1 MNIKT
6 ILKNMLRDTS
16 IYFTLITAAYAALMM
31 VVNVSV
37 EEPAI
42 RASWLLYIFIFSVL
56 GALSMCIF
64 RIDTMNKALRV
75 AIQYVI
81 LLFGS
86 YVCFFLP
93 LSFSGSQIMIGLTFV
108 SVIYAVILG
117 VYLFFSYRLNKNR
130 KKEEVYES
138 KFKKLR

>member
-1 MNIKT
+1 
-6 ILKNMLRDTS
+6 MLRDTS

-42 RASWLLYIFIFSVL
+42 HASWLLYIFIFSIL
-56 GALSMCIF
+56 GALSQCIF
-64 RIDTMNKALRV
+64 RIDSMNKALRI

-93 LSFSGSQIMIGLTFV
+93 LSFSGSQIMIGLTLV
-108 SVIYAVILG
+108 TVLYAVILG
-117 VYLFFSYRLNKNR
+117 VYLLFSHRLNKNR

>member
-1 MNIKT
+1 
-6 ILKNMLRDTS
+6 MLRDTS

-42 RASWLLYIFIFSVL
+42 RASWLLYIFIFSIL

-64 RIDTMNKALRV
+64 RIDSMNKALRI

-93 LSFSGSQIMIGLTFV
+93 LSFSGSQIMIGLTLV
-108 SVIYAVILG
+108 TVLYAVILG
-117 VYLFFSYRLNKNR
+117 VYLLFSHRLNKNR

>member
-42 RASWLLYIFIFSVL
+42 RASWLLYIFIFSIL

-64 RIDTMNKALRV
+64 RIDSMNKALRI

-93 LSFSGSQIMIGLTFV
+93 LSFSGSQIMIGLTLV
-108 SVIYAVILG
+108 TVLYAVILG
-117 VYLFFSYRLNKNR
+117 VYLLFSHRLNKNR

>member
-1 MNIKT
+1 MNIKK

-64 RIDTMNKALRV
+64 RIDTMNKALRI

-93 LSFSGSQIMIGLTFV
+93 LSFSGSQIMIGLTLV
-108 SVIYAVILG
+108 TVLYAVILG